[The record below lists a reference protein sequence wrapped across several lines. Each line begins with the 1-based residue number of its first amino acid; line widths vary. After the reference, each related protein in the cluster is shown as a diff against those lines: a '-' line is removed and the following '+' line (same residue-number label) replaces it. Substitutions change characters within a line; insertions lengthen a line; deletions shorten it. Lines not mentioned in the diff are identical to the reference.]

1 MAQSTFLCWGRCD
14 TVVAYLCVPEVSEQC
29 CDFITG
35 IINTLNFQ
43 QVLDDESPEMFK
55 AFSQESLIPGKLEIN
70 FEELLRQK
78 MEEEKRR
85 TEEERRQKLEMERQ
99 EFQQLRQE
107 MGEVCT
113 SNYMLS
119 IF

>member
-1 MAQSTFLCWGRCD
+1 MCYKCLSN
-14 TVVAYLCVPEVSEQC
+14 TVISPQVPSGC
-29 CDFITG
+29 R
-35 IINTLNFQ
+35 INALNFQ

-55 AFSQESLIPGKLEIN
+55 TVSQESLVPGKLEIN

-85 TEEERRQKLEMERQ
+85 TEEERRQKLEMEKQ

-107 MGEVCT
+107 MGEVCI
-113 SNYMLS
+113 SKIRLS
-119 IF
+119 MHWIKIQ